1 MKSFIDFL
9 KEEIDLR
16 GNTGIT
22 NDFMRNA
29 DRQASQNLGVRVDDP
44 RQLGQYGSQIMQLVA
59 RSKQIMFAGNEQ
71 QVDER
76 LTKLEQLAKNIIL
89 EQYQDILDA
98 SEKPVELIIKI
109 LRPDQQVS
117 DEIPDMEDVEST
129 PPPRQTELR
138 DPEIKKAVD
147 KKKLLNALNQGEAKA
162 TKNIVRYSE
171 LVQPGLEEIF
181 GNQANTILQ
190 IWLET
195 IDVADKLDWI
205 FPVQPKA
212 QMMKDQPE
220 GMAGACQVKWEKD
233 DEEQDNQDEEED
245 VQTTQTEDGVQLSGD
260 QEDFDRIT
268 IKAVGVDFPMLLH
281 EAVKGIWQLLKSG
294 SIKDDEELA
303 KIIADNTGT
312 FEDEAQDFRYG
323 VAIQGIFRDFIE
335 ACKDS
340 DKYTNMNLRVYGKLA
355 LDSERGGEFT
365 DGEFLEIFKSMLSS
379 FDLTQD
385 GTRLEFTL
393 NQEKFTTSPAKR
405 QIESIIKEIVDA
417 EKNYEDELSKWEM
430 EQQFGTS
437 SYEEDDDVDMGEH
450 EDDYQSYLKDIGISG
465 SNKPEVEEEEDDIDS
480 LLDKLSAA
488 KTESEKD
495 AIKVKLNKMMESL
508 SPDGQRIYSNEIEL
522 ILEKKH
528 VRK

>member
-1 MKSFIDFL
+1 
-9 KEEIDLR
+9 
-16 GNTGIT
+16 
-22 NDFMRNA
+22 
-29 DRQASQNLGVRVDDP
+29 
-44 RQLGQYGSQIMQLVA
+44 
-59 RSKQIMFAGNEQ
+59 
-71 QVDER
+71 
-76 LTKLEQLAKNIIL
+76 
-89 EQYQDILDA
+89 
-98 SEKPVELIIKI
+98 
-109 LRPDQQVS
+109 
-117 DEIPDMEDVEST
+117 
-129 PPPRQTELR
+129 
-138 DPEIKKAVD
+138 
-147 KKKLLNALNQGEAKA
+147 
-162 TKNIVRYSE
+162 
-171 LVQPGLEEIF
+171 
-181 GNQANTILQ
+181 
-190 IWLET
+190 
-195 IDVADKLDWI
+195 
-205 FPVQPKA
+205 
-212 QMMKDQPE
+212 
-220 GMAGACQVKWEKD
+220 
-233 DEEQDNQDEEED
+233 
-245 VQTTQTEDGVQLSGD
+245 
-260 QEDFDRIT
+260 
-268 IKAVGVDFPMLLH
+268 MLLH

-335 ACKDS
+335 AFKDS

-355 LDSERGGEFT
+355 LDSDRGGEFT